1 MMLKEG
7 NMSCEG
13 EELMRLGKEYMMM
26 RREHVILRRE
36 NVMLRRRT
44 SDTWD
49 EIYVAEEETCDAKEG
64 NYTVKKS

>member
-7 NMSCEG
+7 NMPCEG
-13 EELMRLGKEYMMM
+13 EELMMLGKEYMMR

-36 NVMLRRRT
+36 NVMLRRKI

-49 EIYVAEEETCDAKEG
+49 GIYVAEEGTCDVKEG
-64 NYTVKKS
+64 N

>member
-13 EELMRLGKEYMMM
+13 EELMMLGKEYMMI

-36 NVMLRRRT
+36 HVMLRRRT

-49 EIYVAEEETCDAKEG
+49 GIYVAEEGTCDAKEG
-64 NYTVKKS
+64 N

>member
-13 EELMRLGKEYMMM
+13 EELMMLGKECMV

-36 NVMLRRRT
+36 HVILRRRT
-44 SDTWD
+44 SDNWD
-49 EIYVAEEETCDAKEG
+49 GIYVAEEGTCDAKEG
-64 NYTVKKS
+64 N